1 MDLSPTVW
9 RKSHHSGTETSCVEV
24 TTVPSWQKSPY
35 SAEETS
41 CVEVATVD
49 PAAAH

>member
-1 MDLSPTVW
+1 MDLARTRW
-9 RKSHHSGTETSCVEV
+9 RKSTR
-24 TTVPSWQKSPY
+24 

-49 PAAAH
+49 SAVAR